1 MRTMANEWRHKDRI
15 GLESEPWPVREYG
28 LVQIRPRA
36 RTIVIGRNRT
46 CLVSSEDGSLGKDP
60 GTGLYVH
67 ETRILSRYCWFV
79 DGERAQEVVLASPN
93 SHSWLGYYIAP
104 GRGPDGSPVGR
115 PPEQVLELRLA
126 RVVGDGL
133 LEEIE
138 LVNYTQRDV
147 QLKLALEVDADFA
160 TLIDTGR
167 NRQEPGQ
174 ITRHARSAAGE
185 PAEIGFSYNASN
197 DYRHHGQSGVAETH
211 RSVLVRIPHADTR
224 PRVEEGEQSPRLL
237 FELRLAP
244 RAAWRA
250 RVEVSAT
257 IDGAK
262 LGPPSRR
269 RALSGPPDRLELAAQ
284 AARHFQTRFHV
295 PGEPLA
301 SLMAGALH
309 RAADDLEALR
319 LYDLDRGER
328 AWLTAAGLPI
338 YQALFGRDA
347 LTAAAQ
353 AAMLTPDLLRGTLPE
368 LARWQGQVD
377 DDWREE
383 QPGRMLHQMRTGPT
397 AALNVKPWARHYASV
412 TTSGFFASA
421 VDELWRWTGDR
432 AAVGPLLDP
441 ALRALRWLDERAD
454 LDGDGFFEYRSVSEA
469 PLKNQGWKDSAQAI
483 VYPDGSQVPDPIA
496 VCDLQGFAYMSF
508 LRAAELSW
516 WFGEKSRA
524 VTLFRRAHLLKQ
536 RFNELF
542 WMPHAEFFALGL
554 DSQKRQIASV
564 ASNAG
569 HLLATGI
576 VDESLVEPTARRL
589 FGRDMF
595 SGWGIRSL
603 SAENPAYNP
612 YAYQRGSV
620 WPVENGT
627 FALGFARYGLSG
639 YTSTLARV
647 QLETAALFENLRL
660 PEVLSGH
667 TRDAECPFPA
677 LYPQTNWPQA
687 WSASSMVATAQAL
700 VGIYPFAPLHLL
712 LVDPHLPDWLPEL
725 SLEGLRVGEAAVS
738 LRFFRRPDGRSDFE
752 VMDARGQL
760 HVVRQPSPWSLVADL
775 PERFED
781 LLRSL
786 I

>member
-1 MRTMANEWRHKDRI
+1 MNGRSQQDRR
-15 GLESEPWPVREYG
+15 GLEVGTSAGHAHG
-28 LVQIRPRA
+28 LVQIRPRPHA
-36 RTIVIGRNRT
+36 TVIGRNRT
-46 CLVSSEDGSLGKDP
+46 CLLSGQDGWVGEQP
-60 GTGLYVH
+60 GTGLYVD
-67 ETRILSRYCWFV
+67 ETRVLSRYRWLA
-79 DGERAQEVVLASPN
+79 DGQAPEEVVLAAPE
-93 SHSWLGYYIAP
+93 SHTWMGYYIAAA
-104 GRGPDGSPVGR
+104 RRPDGGEVGK
-115 PPEQVLELRLA
+115 PPEQVIELRVA
-126 RVVGDGL
+126 RVVGDGV
-133 LEEIE
+133 LEEVK
-138 LVNYTQRDV
+138 LVNYTQQEV
-147 QLKLALEVDADFA
+147 QLELALEVDADFA

-174 ITRHARSAAGE
+174 ITRHARAADGE
-185 PAEIGFSYNASN
+185 PPELELTYDARNEYEHQGE
-197 DYRHHGQSGVAETH
+197 RGVAETH
-211 RSVLVRIPHADTR
+211 RSVLVRIARADSR
-224 PRVEEGEQSPRLL
+224 PRVEEEPDQPARFV

-257 IDGAK
+257 IDGVK
-262 LGPPSRR
+262 LGPPQRR

-284 AARHFQTRFHV
+284 AARHFETRFQV
-295 PGEPLA
+295 PGAPLA
-301 SLMAGALH
+301 SLMAAALH
-309 RAADDLEALR
+309 RAAADLQALR
-319 LYDLDRGER
+319 LYDLDRDDR
-328 AWLTAAGLPI
+328 AWVTAAGLPI
-338 YQALFGRDA
+338 YQAFFGRDA

-412 TTSGFFASA
+412 TTSAFFAGA

-454 LDGDGFFEYRSVSEA
+454 LDGDGFFEYRSVSDA
-469 PLKNQGWKDSAQAI
+469 RLKNQGWKDSAQAI

-496 VCDLQGFAYMSF
+496 VCDVQGFAYMSF

-524 VTLFRRAHLLKQ
+524 AALFRRARLLKQ
-536 RFNELF
+536 RFNEAF
-542 WMPHAEFFALGL
+542 WMADAQFFALGL
-554 DSQKRQIASV
+554 DPQKRQIASI

-576 VDESLVEPTARRL
+576 VDQALVEPTARRL
-589 FGRDMF
+589 FARDMF

-603 SAENPAYNP
+603 SADNPAYNP

-639 YTSTLARV
+639 YTGTLARV

-667 TRDAECPFPA
+667 TRDAGCPFPA

-687 WSASSMVATAQAL
+687 WSASSLVATAQAVL
-700 VGIYPFAPLHLL
+700 GVYPFAPLHLL
-712 LVDPHLPDWLPEL
+712 LLDPHLPDWLPEL
-725 SLEGLRVGEAAVS
+725 SIDGLRVGEAIVS
-738 LRFFRRPDGRSDFE
+738 LRFFRGADGRSEFE
-752 VMDARGQL
+752 VTDRRGPL
-760 HVVRQPSPWSLVADL
+760 HVVRQPSPWSLVADM

-786 I
+786 V